1 MNRSNKSQRISVLGE
16 IVSIFALVGLLFG
29 TIRLQSWYAFRN
41 PETIASVA
49 RPAAF
54 WVLVP
59 LFADMIVLGF
69 VWEHW
74 AKRPAKPNR
83 RQAKKPHY
91 TKTKKIRCP
100 KRFNAICLVIV
111 LTMNVVI
118 CTLAFFPRI
127 ELSRSGEITVY
138 NALDHGESAA
148 RRSQYD
154 GCEVTIIHES
164 SGRYI
169 RERYYLS
176 LAIDADGEKYVFSED
191 DFRDLDTMLGFINSI
206 EPSKLTGSGAENLKT
221 YLEIAEL
228 TPEQTEQ
235 IIALI
240 SYDHHAVQ

>member
-16 IVSIFALVGLLFG
+16 IVSIFALVGLLFVWM
-29 TIRLQSWYAFRN
+29 RLQSWYAFRN

-100 KRFNAICLVIV
+100 KRFNAICLIIV
-111 LTMNVVI
+111 LAINIVI
-118 CTLAFFPRI
+118 CTLAFFPRF
-127 ELSRSGEITVY
+127 ELSHNAEITVY
-138 NALDHGESAA
+138 NALDHGEPAA

-154 GCEVTIIHES
+154 GCEVTIVHES
-164 SGRYI
+164 SGRYS
-169 RERYYLS
+169 REKNYLS
-176 LAIDADGEKYVFSED
+176 LAIDVDGGKYVFSED

-206 EPSKLTGSGAENLKT
+206 EPAKLTGSGSENLNT
-221 YLEIAEL
+221 YLEKAEL